1 MVVKLKQPS
10 ALGSLSLTPLIDVV
24 FLLLVFF
31 LVATRFAQEEREMDL
46 ALPTASEAMPMTE
59 EPKQVFIDID
69 ENGQFFIDNQP
80 LTVAE
85 IENSLRQVVADNPLH
100 QKVYIRADRNV
111 KYDAVVAIM
120 NVCNLVGA
128 TYTTGVM
135 PQEL

>member
-111 KYDAVVAIM
+111 KYEAVVAIM